1 MLKTRLC
8 DLLRIEYPILQGGM
22 AWVATAGLAAAVS
35 NAGGLGLIGAGH
47 MPPDPL
53 RAEIRKAKELTA
65 KPYGVTVMLMSPFV
79 REVMQV
85 ILEEKVPVITTGA
98 GNPGEYIAAL
108 KENGTS
114 VIPVVASV
122 ALARRLARTGVD
134 AIIAEGMESGGHVG
148 EVTTL
153 TLVPQVV
160 DAVDIPVIAAGGIG
174 DARGVVAALALGAEG
189 VQIGTRFVASTE
201 CTAHPDYKNAVLKA
215 KDRSTV
221 VTGISG
227 GHPVR
232 VLDNRLAKEF
242 AELDRRGAPQEEF
255 DRLGTGRLKAAA
267 IDGDTENGSVMIGQV
282 AGMITE
288 IKPVAAIIAE
298 IVGGIPRVLAGL
310 NRL

>member
-1 MLKTRLC
+1 
-8 DLLRIEYPILQGGM
+8 M
-22 AWVATAGLAAAVS
+22 AWVATAELAAAVS

-65 KPYGVTVMLMSPFV
+65 KPFGVNVMLMSPFV
-79 REVMQV
+79 KEVMQV

-114 VIPVVASV
+114 IIPVVASV

-134 AIIAEGMESGGHVG
+134 AVIAEGMESGGHVG

-160 DAVDIPVIAAGGIG
+160 DAVDVPVIAAGGIG

-189 VQIGTRFVASTE
+189 VQIGTRFVASSE

-242 AELDRRGAPQEEF
+242 AELDRRSAPQEEF

-267 IDGDTENGSVMIGQV
+267 VDGDIENGSVMIGQV

-298 IVGGIPRVLAGL
+298 IIGGIPRVLAGL